1 MTWDPN
7 TPLPSDKIRNFPGD
21 ITTNQW
27 PVIQTIVSADHQFNL
42 TPVLNDNSGY
52 HKVIHFVTEGAT
64 PAAVAGSGEL
74 YTLTKDTTE
83 TLYFQEGG
91 GREIQITGPATT
103 AGTHPYM
110 TLPGGYIL
118 QGGADNVAT
127 GTTTTISFGITYGAV
142 YSVVLTGVTAGD
154 PNKNVF
160 VQSVGLGSFV
170 VNNRSS
176 TITSVNWIA
185 FGLQA

>member
-1 MTWDPN
+1 LTWDAN

-42 TPVLNDNSGY
+42 SPVLNDNSGY

-83 TLYFQEGG
+83 TLFFQEGG

-118 QGGADNVAT
+118 QGGADNIAAN
-127 GTTTTISFGITYGAV
+127 TTTTISFGITYGAV
-142 YSVVLTGVTAGD
+142 YSVVLTPVR
-154 PNKNVF
+154 NSSNVDT
-160 VQSVGLGSFV
+160 VYLV
-170 VNNRSS
+170 S
-176 TITSVNWIA
+176 TTPTDFTVRNTSTGITSINWIA